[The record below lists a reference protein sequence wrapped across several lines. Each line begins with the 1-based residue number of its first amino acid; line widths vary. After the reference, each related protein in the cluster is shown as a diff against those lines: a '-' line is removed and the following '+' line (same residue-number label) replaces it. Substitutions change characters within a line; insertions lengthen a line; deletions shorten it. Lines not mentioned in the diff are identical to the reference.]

1 MPLLERLIA
10 LRFGWIMIRLGVALC
25 LVFSSVSP
33 NTAGILSEDS
43 DSGLE
48 DSKVEPE
55 KEKESESELG
65 QESIVAPPLLYQGC
79 PTVVRLGD
87 RRARDHGTATQR
99 RLANRARAPPGR

>member
-55 KEKESESELG
+55 KESEGELA
-65 QESIVAPPLLYQGC
+65 QESIVAPPLVYQGR
-79 PTVVRLGD
+79 PTVLRLGD
-87 RRARDHGTATQR
+87 RPTRDHSTTTRR
-99 RLANRARAPPGR
+99 RLANRARAPPAR